1 MGLCTCIVCPL
12 LPFHSSTLPLTH
24 PLIHSPTLLLPTMY
38 LPEEP
43 EEDFELNIVPMI
55 DVIFA
60 ILTFFIISS
69 LFLTRS
75 ESLPVNL
82 PQAASAEL
90 QERSRIAVSVDETGE
105 IALNREAI
113 ALENLQTG
121 VRDLMG
127 SPQESVIVINAD
139 EAVSHGRVIA
149 VMDELREIEGATL
162 GIATRQPE

>member
-1 MGLCTCIVCPL
+1 M
-12 LPFHSSTLPLTH
+12 F
-24 PLIHSPTLLLPTMY
+24 

-113 ALENLQTG
+113 AFEDLQTG

-127 SPQESVIVINAD
+127 STQESIVVINAD

>member
-1 MGLCTCIVCPL
+1 M
-12 LPFHSSTLPLTH
+12 S
-24 PLIHSPTLLLPTMY
+24 Y

-43 EEDFELNIVPMI
+43 EDEFELNIVPMI

-82 PQAASAEL
+82 PQAASAEV
-90 QERSRIAVSVDETGE
+90 QERTRITVRVEESGE
-105 IALNREAI
+105 IALNQEAI
-113 ALENLQTG
+113 VLEDLQTG

-127 SPQESVIVINAD
+127 STQESVIVINAD
-139 EAVSHGRVIA
+139 EAVHHGRVIA

-162 GIATRQPE
+162 GIATRQPQ

>member
-1 MGLCTCIVCPL
+1 M
-12 LPFHSSTLPLTH
+12 S
-24 PLIHSPTLLLPTMY
+24 Y

-43 EEDFELNIVPMI
+43 EDEFELNIVPMI

-82 PQAASAEL
+82 PKAASAEL
-90 QERSRIAVSVDETGE
+90 QERTRITVTVEDSGD

-113 ALENLQTG
+113 ALEDLQTG

-127 SPQESVIVINAD
+127 DTQESVVVINAD
-139 EAVSHGRVIA
+139 EAVNHGRVVA

-162 GIATRQPE
+162 GIATQQPSAGE

>member
-1 MGLCTCIVCPL
+1 
-12 LPFHSSTLPLTH
+12 
-24 PLIHSPTLLLPTMY
+24 MY
-38 LPEEP
+38 FPEES
-43 EEDFELNIVPMI
+43 EEEFELNIVPMI

-82 PQAASAEL
+82 PKADSSEV
-90 QERSRIAVSVDETGE
+90 QERARITVTVEESGD
-105 IALNREAI
+105 IALNREATAI
-113 ALENLQTG
+113 EDLQSS
-121 VRDLMG
+121 VRDLMDTT
-127 SPQESVIVINAD
+127 QESVIVINAD

-162 GIATRQPE
+162 GIATERE

>member
-1 MGLCTCIVCPL
+1 M
-12 LPFHSSTLPLTH
+12 S
-24 PLIHSPTLLLPTMY
+24 Y

-43 EEDFELNIVPMI
+43 EEEFELNIVPMI

-60 ILTFFIISS
+60 ILTFFIMSS

-82 PQAASAEL
+82 PKAASAEV
-90 QERSRIAVSVDETGE
+90 QERTQIAVTVEESGD

-121 VRDLMG
+121 VRDLMVTT
-127 SPQESVIVINAD
+127 QESVIVINAD
-139 EAVSHGRVIA
+139 EEVSHGRVIA

-162 GIATRQPE
+162 GIATERGE

>member
-1 MGLCTCIVCPL
+1 M
-12 LPFHSSTLPLTH
+12 S
-24 PLIHSPTLLLPTMY
+24 Y

-43 EEDFELNIVPMI
+43 EEEFELNVVPMI

-60 ILTFFIISS
+60 ILTFFIMSS

-82 PQAASAEL
+82 PKAVSAEMQKQNQITVTV
-90 QERSRIAVSVDETGE
+90 QESGD

-113 ALENLQTG
+113 TLENLQSG

-127 SPQESVIVINAD
+127 TTQESVIVINAD
-139 EAVSHGRVIA
+139 ESVNHGRVIA

>member
-1 MGLCTCIVCPL
+1 
-12 LPFHSSTLPLTH
+12 
-24 PLIHSPTLLLPTMY
+24 MY

-43 EEDFELNIVPMI
+43 EDEFELNIIPMI

-82 PQAASAEL
+82 PEADSSEV
-90 QERSRIAVSVDETGE
+90 QERTRITVTVEVAGD

-121 VRDLMG
+121 VRDLM
-127 SPQESVIVINAD
+127 STTQETVIVINAD
-139 EAVSHGRVIA
+139 EAVEHGRVIA
-149 VMDELREIEGATL
+149 VMDELREIEGAAL
-162 GIATRQPE
+162 GIATERDEMSQ